1 MLECCGRE
9 VIMVHAPVP
18 NAVQCEGIERLGSP
32 HQAADQFFGW
42 SPGKIRRAA
51 FVLLAAAA
59 PAVIGF
65 WAPFPFIKW
74 LCLAW
79 LAGVALLMQGLSRRA
94 CADMV
99 VLSVDHTGIL
109 DHRLMSKHIPW
120 QEIAAI
126 WPVKTDRSYVIDVEL
141 RWPKVTLGEARWR
154 VRMGAYCQIA
164 YGVPAVTVSM
174 VLLDGNVSDLLKAV
188 AQYRPD
194 LLHCTNREALC

>member
-1 MLECCGRE
+1 
-9 VIMVHAPVP
+9 MVHAPVP
-18 NAVQCEGIERLGSP
+18 NAVQCDHIERPGSP
-32 HQAADQFFGW
+32 HQAADYFFAW
-42 SPGKIRRAA
+42 SLGKIRKAA

-65 WAPFPFIKW
+65 WTPFPFIKW

-79 LAGVALLMQGLSRRA
+79 LAGTAFFMHGLSRRA
-94 CADMV
+94 CAEMV
-99 VLSVDHTGIL
+99 VLSVDQTGIL
-109 DHRLMSKHIPW
+109 DHRLMSKHIAW
-120 QEIAAI
+120 EEIAAI
-126 WPVKTDRSYVIDVEL
+126 WPVKTDRSHVIDVEL
-141 RWPKVTLGEARWR
+141 RWPRVTLEKARWR

-194 LLHCTNREALC
+194 LLHCTNREALLTTRRPSTFA